1 MELINLLM
9 QLDIIFI
16 SKLKQKEND
25 IMDYS
30 TIIELSYLTL
40 EDCINLYEKRKL
52 VTNIND
58 GIVTSLEL
66 EVEVA

>member
-1 MELINLLM
+1 
-9 QLDIIFI
+9 
-16 SKLKQKEND
+16 
-25 IMDYS
+25 MDYS

-52 VTNIND
+52 VANIND

-66 EVEVA
+66 EEVEVA

>member
-1 MELINLLM
+1 M
-9 QLDIIFI
+9 
-16 SKLKQKEND
+16 KKEND